1 MSLIDKYP
9 YGKAPAALL
18 VIAVVSVGLRLATA
32 RRHDERPDLV
42 IATHTDA
49 HYAAYRRAIARFE
62 CELGVMVQLQLVN
75 WVSLLSGRRNSVLG
89 SKETSELAGLYEGS
103 LGFFT

>member
-9 YGKAPAALL
+9 YGKAPFALL
-18 VIAVVSVGLRLATA
+18 AIAVVSVGLRFATA

-49 HYAAYRRAIARFE
+49 HFEAYRRAIPRFE
-62 CELGVMVQLQLVN
+62 REHEAVRGQLEV
-75 WVSLLSGRRNSVLG
+75 
-89 SKETSELAGLYEGS
+89 
-103 LGFFT
+103 